1 MRHPWLALLF
11 SCAATPALAEAECTD
26 CAGSDALSIEAIYTA
41 ETWRNF
47 SGGAAPGNRYLD
59 NLDLTVNLDGTR
71 FGASGLQVFGYLLY
85 NNGHSISELTN
96 VAQGTSNIESSRAVR
111 LYELWT
117 QWEFGQSGDSSVRF
131 GLYDLNSEFDSIEAS
146 GLFIN
151 PSHGIGADFAQSGE
165 NGPSIFPT
173 TSLGV
178 RALKSFDAWTVQAAV
193 LDGVPGDADRPDR
206 SGIHLSSDEGAL
218 VVGELNYRT
227 ESGARF
233 GGGYWRYT
241 ARFDD
246 LTATDI
252 SGEPAQR
259 NDNAG
264 HYLIAESPLM
274 FAEGEDLG
282 TRLFARTGLANDHI
296 NAIRRY
302 YGAGIARTGVGARAA
317 DQVGFAIAVAELGDP
332 FRQAEALA
340 GTQTTRR
347 EYNYELTYRSE
358 ITDWLALQMDVQYVD
373 NPGMTPFVESDWA
386 VGLRLEVGRSWA
398 W

>member
-1 MRHPWLALLF
+1 MRHPWLALIC
-11 SCAATPALAEAECTD
+11 SCVVVPAYAETQCTD
-26 CAGSDALSIEAIYTA
+26 CPGSDALSIDAVYTA

-47 SGGAAPGNRYLD
+47 PGGAARGNRYLD
-59 NLDLTVNLDGTR
+59 NLDLTASFDGAR
-71 FGASGLQVFGYLLY
+71 FGAPGLQVFGYLLY

-117 QWEFGQSGDSSVRF
+117 QWAFGESNGSVRF
-131 GLYDLNSEFDSIEAS
+131 GLYDLNSEFDSIETA

-151 PSHGIGADFAQSGE
+151 PSHGIGADFAQTGE

-206 SGIHLSSDEGAL
+206 SGIHLSSEEGAL

-241 ARFDD
+241 AEFDD
-246 LTATDI
+246 LTAMTA
-252 SGEPAQR
+252 SGEATQR
-259 NDNAG
+259 DDNAG

-274 FAEGEDLG
+274 FSENENLG
-282 TRLFARTGLANDHI
+282 TRLFARTGMANDRI

-302 YGAGIARTGVGARAA
+302 YGAGIARTGVGSRVA
-317 DQVGFAIAVAELGDP
+317 DRVGFAIAVAELGDP

-340 GTQTTRR
+340 GTETTRR

-358 ITDWLALQMDVQYVD
+358 ITDWLALQMDLQYVD